1 MNSIDYVSLALAA
14 IKDKISEESAEVFR
28 NSYTKLLET
37 EAQSRREK
45 VQANIIEMA
54 KLRLELSKFKETYE
68 KLKTLCGSIENVD
81 DCISDIEKRI
91 KLISANKN
99 KPLDNRH

>member
-14 IKDKISEESAEVFR
+14 IKDKISEESAEEFR